1 MAPARILAHIG
12 THQWLDLLRP
22 PRSSDRHRKLA
33 APLQY
38 DQAACLAR
46 LPATC
51 TRGVPARLR
60 RVAGCATP
68 TGSAGHAGATA
79 NLKLTFHLDHS
90 AGADHKC
97 APSSDQLTRTLPPGT
112 GRLSGEGPCVSRPL
126 FFCTGRNLVQHA
138 ALDSCICMMVQL
150 QTTANKRSH
159 EA

>member
-1 MAPARILAHIG
+1 MQSFENKKDSSAETERL
-12 THQWLDLLRP
+12 LDLLPP

-46 LPATC
+46 LQATS

-90 AGADHKC
+90 AGADQCLAAKK
-97 APSSDQLTRTLPPGT
+97 PP
-112 GRLSGEGPCVSRPL
+112 
-126 FFCTGRNLVQHA
+126 Q
-138 ALDSCICMMVQL
+138 
-150 QTTANKRSH
+150 
-159 EA
+159 